1 MSTLDEKLS
10 EILCGVLE
18 VDTISATDSA
28 KTVANWDSLHH
39 LQLMTA
45 IEEAYGIMLDP
56 EEMMQL
62 NTVASIQAAVAAHGG
77 S

>member
-1 MSTLDEKLS
+1 MDEKLS

-18 VDTISATDSA
+18 LDRISETDSA
-28 KTVANWDSLHH
+28 KTIATWDSLHH

-56 EEMMQL
+56 EEMMEL
-62 NTVASIQAAVAAHGG
+62 NSVASIKAAIAEHTG
-77 S
+77 SEG

>member
-1 MSTLDEKLS
+1 MDEKLT
-10 EILCGVLE
+10 EIMCGVLE
-18 VDTISATDSA
+18 IDRVSETDSTQTIA
-28 KTVANWDSLHH
+28 TWDSLHH

-62 NTVASIQAAVAAHGG
+62 SSVASIQAALARHGQA
-77 S
+77 